1 MKFASSVIIS
11 NDDDMDYYKK
21 NMLNKCQINLITI
34 KESYQNPVIPVELVS
49 RRIIISSE
57 SVTKLPEKI
66 TCNFLDISNTSI
78 KEIRST
84 HIIEDG
90 LRACNMKHDLIL
102 PDDMELH
109 YLDLNNSIHFSTIP
123 KNLRVLSYLDVTK
136 TNIKHIPDGTYIG
149 TYLIYNYNS
158 NSYVTIEGAVFN
170 TIERNNLNLYEY
182 CHSLSILS

>member
-1 MKFASSVIIS
+1 M
-11 NDDDMDYYKK
+11 NE
-21 NMLNKCQINLITI
+21 ITI
-34 KESYQNPVIPVELVS
+34 TITDKYSMQNYIDNYHYNSHDIKTIVIDKTYDGYLPENMAA
-49 RRIIISSE
+49 RNIIIMSKWI
-57 SVTKLPEKI
+57 TKLPKKL
-66 TCNFLDISNTSI
+66 TCNYLDISNTSI